1 MSARKDVPGG
11 IAPEGPAGGS
21 AAVAEGNGRARVVAE
36 AVAGPMP
43 GQKVARETD
52 ARAVRVTIAPSTRIE
67 GDPSM
72 TVEPAPDPAQ
82 TLAGREVPESD
93 DPLVDGTPVPVR
105 LERLGRERARLTL
118 ADHGDPLRLPIV
130 FGEARV
136 DRARGTV
143 VREVVVRGWRVE
155 VEVEPERRA
164 ALRERAR
171 RGAGQTS
178 HGGPLEVHAIIPGR
192 VVAVS
197 VKPGE
202 SVEAGGQLL
211 VVEAMKMQNEL
222 RAPRE
227 GTIER
232 VGVEVGQTIEVGD
245 LLVVI
250 T

>member
-1 MSARKDVPGG
+1 MTAQRSKATAGGGRRTDPGG
-11 IAPEGPAGGS
+11 GERI
-21 AAVAEGNGRARVVAE
+21 
-36 AVAGPMP
+36 AGPLP
-43 GQKVARETD
+43 GQTSEREID
-52 ARAVRVTIAPSTRIE
+52 PRAVRATIAAVMRLE

-72 TVEPAPDPAQ
+72 TIEPAPDPAT
-82 TLAGREVPESD
+82 TLAGREVLPSD
-93 DPLVDGTPVPVR
+93 DPIVDGVQVPAR
-105 LERLGRERARLTL
+105 LERFDAGRARLTL
-118 ADHGDPLRLPIV
+118 ADHGEPVRLPV
-130 FGEARV
+130 VVGEPRR

-143 VREVVVRGWRVE
+143 VREVVVRGWRIE

-164 ALRERAR
+164 VLRERAR
-171 RGAGQTS
+171 RGAGAQA

-197 VKPGE
+197 VTSGE
-202 SVEAGGQLL
+202 TVEAGQQLL

-227 GTIER
+227 GTIDR

>member
-1 MSARKDVPGG
+1 V
-11 IAPEGPAGGS
+11 
-21 AAVAEGNGRARVVAE
+21 RA
-36 AVAGPMP
+36 
-43 GQKVARETD
+43 
-52 ARAVRVTIAPSTRIE
+52 TIAATTRLE

-72 TVEPAPDPAQ
+72 TIEPAPDPAT
-82 TLAGREVPESD
+82 TLAGREVLPTD
-93 DPLVDGTPVPVR
+93 DPIVDGSQVPAR
-105 LERLGRERARLTL
+105 LERFDAGRARLTL
-118 ADHGDPLRLPIV
+118 ADHGEPLRLPIV
-130 FGEARV
+130 VGEARQ

-143 VREVVVRGWRVE
+143 VREVVVRGWRIE

-164 ALRERAR
+164 MLRERAR
-171 RGAGQTS
+171 RGAGVQA

-202 SVEAGGQLL
+202 TVEAGQQML

>member
-1 MSARKDVPGG
+1 MSVRRVAGAVTAGGDGRSGPGG
-11 IAPEGPAGGS
+11 ETI
-21 AAVAEGNGRARVVAE
+21 
-36 AVAGPMP
+36 AGPLP
-43 GQKVARETD
+43 GETPARDVD
-52 ARAVRVTIAPSTRIE
+52 ARAVRATIAAATRLE

-72 TVEPAPDPAQ
+72 TIEPPPDPTR
-82 TLAGREVPESD
+82 TLAGREVLPTDE
-93 DPLVDGTPVPVR
+93 PIVDGEQVAAR
-105 LERLGRERARLTL
+105 LERFDDGRVRLTL
-118 ADHGDPLRLPIV
+118 DDHGEPLSLAIV
-130 FGEARV
+130 VGEARA

-143 VREVVVRGWRVE
+143 VREVVVRGWRIE

-164 ALRERAR
+164 LLRERAR
-171 RGAGQTS
+171 RGAGAQA
-178 HGGPLEVHAIIPGR
+178 HEGPLEVHAIIPGR

-202 SVEAGGQLL
+202 SVEAGQQLL

-232 VGVEVGQTIEVGD
+232 LGVEAGQTIEVGD